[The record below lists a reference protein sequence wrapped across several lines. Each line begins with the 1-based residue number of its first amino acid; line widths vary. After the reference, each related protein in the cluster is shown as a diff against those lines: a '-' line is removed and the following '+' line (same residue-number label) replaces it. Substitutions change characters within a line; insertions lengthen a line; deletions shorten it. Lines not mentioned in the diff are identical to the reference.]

1 MYGFSFVFQM
11 SDENIQTCNHCWSY
25 FVQISPGNGNIS
37 FVIKQSNG
45 WWTYLSQLKTFE
57 PTFSSLSALKLVKY
71 LLQTTNLEI
80 PWFLA
85 TSVFFLIFRK
95 IIIFIPLIYYVIKHT
110 TIFLGYISRPSLV
123 DKMYLSFIKSL
134 VFV

>member
-1 MYGFSFVFQM
+1 MGFLLFFKWVMKISRHAIIADHILYKFLRVMVIFHLSSNSLM
-11 SDENIQTCNHCWSY
+11 GDEPIFHNLRHLNP
-25 FVQISPGNGNIS
+25 F
-37 FVIKQSNG
+37 
-45 WWTYLSQLKTFE
+45 
-57 PTFSSLSALKLVKY
+57 FSSLSALKLVKY

-110 TIFLGYISRPSLV
+110 IIFLGYISRPSLV
-123 DKMYLSFIKSL
+123 DKMYLSL